1 MIGRHLTTQNK
12 VAPPKKPK
20 KGKGHHK
27 DDRDRQQR
35 ITGKAI
41 FPESSKACTTMAFI
55 YRLKQVQQQSRSAS
69 LPRLHP
75 TIDISLDN
83 SLDG

>member
-1 MIGRHLTTQNK
+1 MIGRHWTTQNR

-20 KGKGHHK
+20 VDKGHQK
-27 DDRDRQQR
+27 DEGGRQQR

-55 YRLKQVQQQSRSAS
+55 Y
-69 LPRLHP
+69 
-75 TIDISLDN
+75 
-83 SLDG
+83 